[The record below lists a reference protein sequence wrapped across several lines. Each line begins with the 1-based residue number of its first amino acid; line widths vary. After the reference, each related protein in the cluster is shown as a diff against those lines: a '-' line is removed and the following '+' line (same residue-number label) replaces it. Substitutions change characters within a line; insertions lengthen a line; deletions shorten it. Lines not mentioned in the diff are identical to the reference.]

1 MTFLEP
7 RLLPGFFVLCIF
19 ALMQQTPFLEAVS
32 VTKNYDDSKASG
44 VNNISISIE
53 PGKITAIV
61 GESGSGKSTLL
72 KLLYGLLSPDEG
84 TVSFRGEEIWGP
96 EIKLIPGHDS
106 MKMVTQHTDDLNLF
120 ATVYEN
126 IAQLLPNTDIEY
138 KASETEKH
146 LKQLNIDRLRSKR
159 VFDLSGG
166 EKQRVA
172 IARSLIKK
180 PEVLLLDEPFN
191 QVDASFREGLQQN
204 IRTIVQETG
213 LTVIL
218 VSHDPAE
225 VLSMADELVVI
236 RNGEIV
242 ESGSPEALYR
252 QPQMLY
258 TAKLLSNRT
267 ILNKEEALLCGIK
280 TEKEVVAIGPENVI
294 LTSSLTRKDWMV
306 KQILF
311 KGFFEDVIL
320 EKDGVTL
327 RASNLEKGRFT
338 EGDKVHIRISSYLEY

>member
-1 MTFLEP
+1 MTFMKP
-7 RLLPGFFVLCIF
+7 RPLSGVFVLCIF
-19 ALMQQTPFLEAVS
+19 AAMQQTPFLDAVS
-32 VTKNYDDSKASG
+32 VSKNYNDSKASG
-44 VNNISISIE
+44 VNNISIAIQ

-72 KLLYGLLSPDEG
+72 KLLFGLLSPDSG
-84 TVSFRGEEIWGP
+84 KVSFRGEEIWGP
-96 EIKLIPGHDS
+96 EIKLIPGHDA
-106 MKMVTQHTDDLNLF
+106 MRMVTQHTDDLNLF

-146 LKQLNIDRLRSKR
+146 LKQLNIDKLRSKR
-159 VFDLSGG
+159 VADLSGG

-172 IARSLIKK
+172 IARSLVKK

-204 IRTIVQETG
+204 IRSIVQQTG

-236 RNGEIV
+236 RDGHIV
-242 ESGSPEALYR
+242 ESGSPEALFR
-252 QPQMLY
+252 RPKMLY
-258 TAKLLSNRT
+258 TAQLLSNRT
-267 ILNKEEALLCGIK
+267 VLNSKEAAVCGIK
-280 TEKEVVAIGPENVI
+280 TDSETIAISPEHV
-294 LTSSLTRKDWMV
+294 LLSQSSGKGWLV
-306 KQILF
+306 KQVLF
-311 KGFFEDVIL
+311 KGFFEDVIV
-320 EKDGVTL
+320 EKQGVQL
-327 RASNLEKGRFT
+327 RALNLAKGKYA
-338 EGDKVHIRISSYLEY
+338 EGDKVLASVDQYLEY